1 LSFLRKTTGTRLLR
15 SRVSLSSCAVG
26 SCAATSQHGGVPTC
40 LDRPCRRVFAQAV
53 ARLLPPLRSIA
64 FAIEVAV
71 ALFST
76 APQAIGSAR
85 AEPAMSAPPTTSSTR
100 FPFAAFI
107 AEASQRFAIP
117 SNWIRAVIWIE
128 SGARAY
134 AVSPKGAMGLMQ
146 IMPKTYAG
154 LRTRYH
160 LGPNPYDPRDNILA
174 GVAYLRE
181 MQDRFGSPGFLAAYN
196 AGPDRYERHLATG
209 GPLPLETQDYVAM
222 LMPMIEGRRAES
234 KRAAAFNLFGWL
246 HSALF
251 VRHVS
256 VAPSADRTSVRS
268 LADQSPI
275 VRRVVDLSALAP
287 RSDGL
292 FVRLA
297 DRAGSQ

>member
-1 LSFLRKTTGTRLLR
+1 MSFLRRTTGTRLLR
-15 SRVSLSSCAVG
+15 SRASLSLFAAISF
-26 SCAATSQHGGVPTC
+26 AATSQHGGASAS
-40 LDRPCRRVFAQAV
+40 LDRPCRRVFALAV
-53 ARLLPPLRSIA
+53 ERLLLPLRSIA
-64 FAIEVAV
+64 VAIWAAA
-71 ALFST
+71 ALCSM
-76 APQAIGSAR
+76 ASQAIGSAR
-85 AEPAMSAPPTTSSTR
+85 AEPAISAPSTSSSTP

-128 SGARAY
+128 SGAHAY

-160 LGPNPYDPRDNILA
+160 LGANPYDPRDNILA

-234 KRAAAFNLFGWL
+234 RPAAAF
-246 HSALF
+246 ALF
-251 VRHVS
+251 AWLRSTLFAPHGS
-256 VAPSADRTSVRS
+256 VAPSADRTPVKSA
-268 LADQSPI
+268 ADRPPI

-297 DRAGSQ
+297 ERTGSQ

>member
-1 LSFLRKTTGTRLLR
+1 MSFLCKTTGARLR
-15 SRVSLSSCAVG
+15 RFRVSLFSLAIIL
-26 SCAATSQHGGVPTC
+26 CAAPSQEGGASASS
-40 LDRPCRRVFAQAV
+40 DRPCRWVRALALAQ
-53 ARLLPPLRSIA
+53 LISPSRSIA
-64 FAIEVAV
+64 MGIWVAA
-71 ALFST
+71 ALFN
-76 APQAIGSAR
+76 AVPQAIGSAR
-85 AEPAMSAPPTTSSTR
+85 AEPAISAPPTSSSTP

-107 AEASQRFAIP
+107 TEASQRFAIP
-117 SNWIRAVIWIE
+117 SNWIRSLIWIE

-154 LRTRYH
+154 LRARYH

-209 GPLPLETQDYVAM
+209 GPLPVETQDYVAM
-222 LMPMIEGRRAES
+222 LMPMIEGGRAES
-234 KRAAAFNLFGWL
+234 KPAAAFNLFAWFR
-246 HSALF
+246 SALF
-251 VRHVS
+251 VPHGTL
-256 VAPSADRTSVRS
+256 APSADLTSVGR
-268 LADQSPI
+268 LADRPSTT
-275 VRRVVDLSALAP
+275 RRVVDLSPLAP

-297 DRAGSQ
+297 ERTGSQ

>member
-1 LSFLRKTTGTRLLR
+1 LSFLCRTADTRMLR
-15 SRVSLSSCAVG
+15 PRLSLSSFAVR
-26 SCAATSQHGGVPTC
+26 SYAVTSQHGGASASLEHRC
-40 LDRPCRRVFAQAV
+40 HRVFALV
-53 ARLLPPLRSIA
+53 ITHLLSRLRSIA
-64 FAIEVAV
+64 VAIGIA
-71 ALFST
+71 AASFST

-85 AEPAMSAPPTTSSTR
+85 AEPAISAPPTSSSTP

-117 SNWIRAVIWIE
+117 SSWIRAVIWIE
-128 SGARAY
+128 SAARPY

-146 IMPKTYAG
+146 IMPKTYTG

-160 LGPNPYDPRDNILA
+160 LGPNPYDPRDNVLA

-181 MQDRFGSPGFLAAYN
+181 MEDRFGSPGFLAAYN

-222 LMPMIEGRRAES
+222 LMPMIEEQRAES
-234 KRAAAFNLFGWL
+234 RPGAAFNLLAWL
-246 HSALF
+246 RSALF
-251 VRHVS
+251 VPHGDVVPRPNQ
-256 VAPSADRTSVRS
+256 APVRS
-268 LADQSPI
+268 LANQRPN

-297 DRAGSQ
+297 DRTGSQ